1 MKSMLTT
8 SSASASATPVY
19 KQVFHIMTKR
29 QPPSPSAPRERDPE
43 ARKERILAA
52 AGVVFGKA
60 GFASG
65 SVREISQ
72 RARVNVASIN
82 YYFRSKEELYREVL
96 LAAHQQVLRLEQPPR
111 LELGGGPR
119 EALGLWIDFCLR
131 FVLLKRASHPVLG
144 KLMAH
149 EMRQPTAA
157 LNELVKR
164 VMEPIFADLKRIVA
178 AVGGKSLP
186 AQEVEML
193 AHHIIGMCVHYE
205 HSSAVIKRLGFTPP
219 DSEAGIAQLAAS
231 ITALALGG
239 ISGAAKPKHSSQSLP
254 TH

>member
-1 MKSMLTT
+1 MSK
-8 SSASASATPVY
+8 
-19 KQVFHIMTKR
+19 
-29 QPPSPSAPRERDPE
+29 PSQIRERDPE

-52 AGVVFGKA
+52 AGLVFGKA
-60 GFASG
+60 GFAAG
-65 SVREISQ
+65 NVREISR

-82 YYFRSKEELYREVL
+82 YYFGSKEGLYREVL

-111 LELGGGPR
+111 LESGGDPR
-119 EALGLWIDFCLR
+119 EALGRWIDFCLR

-186 AQEVEML
+186 AREVEML

-205 HSSAVIKRLGFTPP
+205 HSAAVIKRLGFTPP

-239 ISGAAKPKHSSQSLP
+239 ISGAAAP
-254 TH
+254 TVKRRNPRTS